1 VNSIQAIMNE
11 YEEIR
16 ERNRREL
23 DKRKQ
28 ELYAK
33 LPRLKEIDDEMV
45 SLGIKITKAVL
56 MDGENREKLLEEL
69 HGKQTDL
76 KVEKAEILTANKYP
90 KDYLEIKYCCK
101 KCKDTG
107 YIGTER
113 CSCLM
118 QKLIAY
124 QYKQFKLSHRIAKE
138 NFDNFNINYYSDEP
152 VDGGRSPR
160 ENMQHIFMECIKY
173 TKDFDKHNKNLL
185 FIGRP
190 GLGKTF
196 LCNSIA
202 KDLLDMG
209 KSVIYQS
216 APDLVDLVRK
226 YKFDFDSEEA
236 EEEALRDIYEC
247 DLLIIDDLG
256 TELGTQFSGLVIYN
270 ILNKRLLENKKMII
284 STNLD
289 VDEIIKTYSERI
301 SSRIFGNF
309 LMYEFFGEDIRLKLQ
324 NII

>member
-1 VNSIQAIMNE
+1 MNSIRAIMNE
-11 YEEIR
+11 YEDIR
-16 ERNRREL
+16 EKNKKEL

-45 SLGIKITKAVL
+45 NLGIRITKAVL
-56 MDGENREKLLEEL
+56 MDKENREKLLEDL
-69 HGKQTDL
+69 HKKQTDL
-76 KVEKAEILTANKYP
+76 KIEKAEILTANKYP
-90 KDYLEIKYCCK
+90 KDYLQMKYSCK

-107 YIGTER
+107 YVGSER
-113 CSCLM
+113 CNCLM
-118 QKLIAY
+118 QKLIAH
-124 QYKQFKLSHRIAKE
+124 QYKQFKLSHRIVKE
-138 NFDNFNINYYSDEP
+138 NFENFNINYYSNEP
-152 VDGGRSPR
+152 IDGGRSPR

-173 TKDFDKHNKNLL
+173 TKDFEQHNKNLL

-226 YKFDFDSEEA
+226 YKFDFDNEEA
-236 EEEALRDIYEC
+236 GDEALKDIYVC

>member
-1 VNSIQAIMNE
+1 MNSIQAIMNE

-16 ERNRREL
+16 ERSKKEL
-23 DKRKQ
+23 EKRKQ

-45 SLGIKITKAVL
+45 NLGIKITKAVL
-56 MDGENREKLLEEL
+56 SNSENREKLLEDL
-69 HGKQTDL
+69 HKRQTDL
-76 KVEKAEILTANKYP
+76 KIEKAEILTANKYP
-90 KDYLEIKYCCK
+90 KDYLQMKYNCK

-118 QKLIAY
+118 QRLIAY
-124 QYKQFKLSHRIAKE
+124 QYKQFKLSHRIAQE

-152 VDGGRSPR
+152 IDGGESPR
-160 ENMQHIFMECIKY
+160 ENMKHILNECIQY
-173 TKDFDKHNKNLL
+173 TKYFDRHNKNLL
-185 FIGRP
+185 FVGRP

-209 KSVIYQS
+209 KSVIYQT
-216 APDLVDLVRK
+216 APDLIELVRK
-226 YKFDFDSEEA
+226 YMFDFDSEELGD
-236 EEEALRDIYEC
+236 EALKDIYEC

-256 TELGTQFSGLVIYN
+256 TELTTQFSGLAIYN
-270 ILNKRLLENKKMII
+270 ILNRRLTNNKKIII
-284 STNLD
+284 STNLS
-289 VDEIIKTYSERI
+289 VNEILNTYSERI

-309 LMYEFFGEDIRLKLQ
+309 YLYKFYGEDIRLKLQ

>member
-1 VNSIQAIMNE
+1 MNSIRAIMNE
-11 YEEIR
+11 YEDIR
-16 ERNRREL
+16 EKNKKEL

-45 SLGIKITKAVL
+45 NLGIRITKAVL
-56 MDGENREKLLEEL
+56 MDEENREKLLEDL
-69 HGKQTDL
+69 HKKQTDL
-76 KVEKAEILTANKYP
+76 KIEKAEILTANKYP
-90 KDYLEIKYCCK
+90 KDYLQMKYSCK

-107 YIGTER
+107 YVGSER
-113 CSCLM
+113 CNCLM
-118 QKLIAY
+118 QKLIAH
-124 QYKQFKLSHRIAKE
+124 QYKQFKLSHRIVKE
-138 NFDNFNINYYSDEP
+138 NFENFNINYYSNEP
-152 VDGGRSPR
+152 IDGGRSPR

-173 TKDFDKHNKNLL
+173 TKDFEQHNKNLL

-209 KSVIYQS
+209 KIVIYQS

-226 YKFDFDSEEA
+226 YKFDFDNEEA
-236 EEEALRDIYEC
+236 GDEALKDIYVC

>member
-1 VNSIQAIMNE
+1 MNE
-11 YEEIR
+11 YEDIR
-16 ERNRREL
+16 EKNKKEL

-45 SLGIKITKAVL
+45 NLGIRITKAVL
-56 MDGENREKLLEEL
+56 MDKENREKLLEDL
-69 HGKQTDL
+69 HKKQTDL
-76 KVEKAEILTANKYP
+76 KIEKAEILTANKYP
-90 KDYLEIKYCCK
+90 KDYLQMKYSCK

-107 YIGTER
+107 YVGSER
-113 CSCLM
+113 CNCLM
-118 QKLIAY
+118 QKLIAH
-124 QYKQFKLSHRIAKE
+124 QYKQFKLSHRIVKE
-138 NFDNFNINYYSDEP
+138 NFENFNINYYSNEP
-152 VDGGRSPR
+152 IDGGRSPR

-173 TKDFDKHNKNLL
+173 TKDFEQHNKNLL

-226 YKFDFDSEEA
+226 YKFDFDNEEA
-236 EEEALRDIYEC
+236 GDEALKDIYVC

>member
-1 VNSIQAIMNE
+1 MNSIQTIMNE

-16 ERNRREL
+16 EKNRREL
-23 DKRKQ
+23 EKRKK
-28 ELYAK
+28 ELYSK

-45 SLGIKITKAVL
+45 SLGINITKAVL
-56 MDGENREKLLEEL
+56 MNGEDKEKLLEEL
-69 HGKQTDL
+69 HKKQTDL
-76 KVEKAEILTANKYP
+76 KIEKAEILTANNYP
-90 KDYLEIKYCCK
+90 KDYLQMKYNCN

-107 YIGTER
+107 YIGLER
-113 CSCLM
+113 CGCLM

-124 QYKQFKLSHRIAKE
+124 QYKQFKLAHRISKE
-138 NFDNFNINYYSDEP
+138 NFDNFNINYYSSKS
-152 VDGGRSPR
+152 VDGGISPR
-160 ENMQHIFMECIKY
+160 ENMEHIFMECIKY
-173 TKDFDKHNKNLL
+173 TKDFDRHNKNLL

-226 YKFDFDSEEA
+226 YKFDFDNEEA
-236 EEEALRDIYEC
+236 EDEALRDIYEC

-289 VDEIIKTYSERI
+289 VDEIIKTYSERV

>member
-1 VNSIQAIMNE
+1 VNSIRAIMNE
-11 YEEIR
+11 YEDIR
-16 ERNRREL
+16 EKNKKEL

-45 SLGIKITKAVL
+45 NLGIRITKAVL
-56 MDGENREKLLEEL
+56 MDEENREKLLEDL
-69 HGKQTDL
+69 HKKQTDL
-76 KVEKAEILTANKYP
+76 KIEKAEILTANKYP
-90 KDYLEIKYCCK
+90 KDYLQMKYSCK

-107 YIGTER
+107 YVGSER
-113 CSCLM
+113 CNCLM

-124 QYKQFKLSHRIAKE
+124 QYKQFKLSHRIVKE
-138 NFDNFNINYYSDEP
+138 NFENFNINYYSNEP
-152 VDGGRSPR
+152 IDGGRSPR

-173 TKDFDKHNKNLL
+173 TKDFEQHNKNLL

-226 YKFDFDSEEA
+226 YKFDFDNEEA
-236 EEEALRDIYEC
+236 GDEALKDIYVC

>member
-16 ERNRREL
+16 ERSKKEL
-23 DKRKQ
+23 EKRKQ

-56 MDGENREKLLEEL
+56 SNSENREKLLEDL
-69 HGKQTDL
+69 HKRQTDL
-76 KVEKAEILTANKYP
+76 KIEKAEILTANKYP
-90 KDYLEIKYCCK
+90 KDYLQMKYNCK

-113 CSCLM
+113 CNCLM
-118 QKLIAY
+118 QRLIAY
-124 QYKQFKLSHRIAKE
+124 QYKQFKLSHRIAQE

-152 VDGGRSPR
+152 IDGGESPR
-160 ENMQHIFMECIKY
+160 ENMKHILNECIQY
-173 TKDFDKHNKNLL
+173 TKYFDRHNKNLL
-185 FIGRP
+185 FVGRP

-209 KSVIYQS
+209 KSVIYQT
-216 APDLVDLVRK
+216 APDLIELVRK
-226 YKFDFDSEEA
+226 YMFDFDSEELGD
-236 EEEALRDIYEC
+236 EALKDIYEC

-256 TELGTQFSGLVIYN
+256 TELTTQFSGLAIYN
-270 ILNKRLLENKKMII
+270 ILNRRLTNNKKIII
-284 STNLD
+284 STNLS
-289 VDEIIKTYSERI
+289 VNEILNTYSERI

-309 LMYEFFGEDIRLKLQ
+309 YLYKFYGEDIRLKLQ

>member
-1 VNSIQAIMNE
+1 MNSIRAIMNE
-11 YEEIR
+11 YEDIR
-16 ERNRREL
+16 EKNKKEL

-45 SLGIKITKAVL
+45 NLGIRITKAVL
-56 MDGENREKLLEEL
+56 MDKENREKLLEDL
-69 HGKQTDL
+69 HKKQTDL
-76 KVEKAEILTANKYP
+76 KIEKAEILTANKYP
-90 KDYLEIKYCCK
+90 KDYLQMKYSCK

-107 YIGTER
+107 YVGSER
-113 CSCLM
+113 CNCLM

-124 QYKQFKLSHRIAKE
+124 QYKQFKLSHRIVKE
-138 NFDNFNINYYSDEP
+138 NFENFNINYYSNEP
-152 VDGGRSPR
+152 IDGGRSPR

-173 TKDFDKHNKNLL
+173 TKDFEQHNKNLL

-226 YKFDFDSEEA
+226 YKFDFDNEEA
-236 EEEALRDIYEC
+236 GDEALKDIYVC

>member
-1 VNSIQAIMNE
+1 MNSIRAIMNE
-11 YEEIR
+11 YEDIR
-16 ERNRREL
+16 EKNKKEL

-45 SLGIKITKAVL
+45 NLGIRITKAVL
-56 MDGENREKLLEEL
+56 MDEENREKLLEDL
-69 HGKQTDL
+69 HKKQTDL
-76 KVEKAEILTANKYP
+76 KIEKAEILTANKYP
-90 KDYLEIKYCCK
+90 KDYLQMKYSCK

-107 YIGTER
+107 YVGSER
-113 CSCLM
+113 CNCLM
-118 QKLIAY
+118 QKLIAH
-124 QYKQFKLSHRIAKE
+124 QYKQFKLSHRIVKE
-138 NFDNFNINYYSDEP
+138 NFENFNINYYSNEP
-152 VDGGRSPR
+152 IDGGRSPR

-173 TKDFDKHNKNLL
+173 TKDFEQHNKNLL

-226 YKFDFDSEEA
+226 YKFDFDNEEA
-236 EEEALRDIYEC
+236 GDEALKDIYVC

>member
-1 VNSIQAIMNE
+1 MQAIMNE

-16 ERNRREL
+16 ERNRKEL
-23 DKRKQ
+23 EKRKQ

-56 MDGENREKLLEEL
+56 MNEENREKLLEDL
-69 HGKQTDL
+69 HKKQTDL
-76 KVEKAEILTANKYP
+76 KIEKAEILTANKYS
-90 KDYLEIKYCCK
+90 KDYLQMKYSCR

-226 YKFDFDSEEA
+226 YKFDFDNEEA
-236 EEEALRDIYEC
+236 EEEALKDIYEC

-301 SSRIFGNF
+301 SSRIFGSF

>member
-1 VNSIQAIMNE
+1 MNE

-16 ERNRREL
+16 EKNRREL
-23 DKRKQ
+23 EKRKK
-28 ELYAK
+28 ELYSK

-45 SLGIKITKAVL
+45 SLGINITKAVL
-56 MDGENREKLLEEL
+56 MNGEDKEKLLEEL
-69 HGKQTDL
+69 HKKQTDL
-76 KVEKAEILTANKYP
+76 KIEKAEILTANNYP
-90 KDYLEIKYCCK
+90 KDYLQMKYNCN

-107 YIGTER
+107 YIGLER
-113 CSCLM
+113 CGCLM

-124 QYKQFKLSHRIAKE
+124 QYKQFKLAHRISKE
-138 NFDNFNINYYSDEP
+138 NFDNFNINYYSSKS
-152 VDGGRSPR
+152 VDGGISPR
-160 ENMQHIFMECIKY
+160 ENMEHIFMECIKY
-173 TKDFDKHNKNLL
+173 TKDFDRHNKNLL

-226 YKFDFDSEEA
+226 YKFDFDNEEA
-236 EEEALRDIYEC
+236 EDEALRDIYEC

-289 VDEIIKTYSERI
+289 VDEIIKTYSERV

>member
-1 VNSIQAIMNE
+1 MNSIQAIMNE

-16 ERNRREL
+16 EKHRKEL
-23 DKRKQ
+23 DKRKK

-45 SLGIKITKAVL
+45 NLGIRITKAVL
-56 MDGENREKLLEEL
+56 MDSENSEKLLEDL
-69 HGKQTDL
+69 HKKQTDL
-76 KVEKAEILTANKYP
+76 KIEKAEILTANKYP
-90 KDYLEIKYCCK
+90 KDYLQMKYSCR

-118 QKLIAY
+118 QKLIAH
-124 QYKQFKLSHRIAKE
+124 QYKQFKLAHRISKE

-152 VDGGRSPR
+152 IDGGISPR

-226 YKFDFDSEEA
+226 HKFDFDNEEA
-236 EEEALRDIYEC
+236 EDEALKDIYEC

-289 VDEIIKTYSERI
+289 VDEIIKTYSERV

>member
-1 VNSIQAIMNE
+1 MNE
-11 YEEIR
+11 YEDIR
-16 ERNRREL
+16 EKNKKEL

-45 SLGIKITKAVL
+45 NLGIRITKAVL
-56 MDGENREKLLEEL
+56 MDEENREKLLEDL
-69 HGKQTDL
+69 HKKQTDL
-76 KVEKAEILTANKYP
+76 KIEKAEILTANKYP
-90 KDYLEIKYCCK
+90 KDYLQMKYSCK

-107 YIGTER
+107 YVGSER
-113 CSCLM
+113 CNCLM

-124 QYKQFKLSHRIAKE
+124 QYKQFKLSHRIVKE
-138 NFDNFNINYYSDEP
+138 NFENFNINYYSNEP
-152 VDGGRSPR
+152 IDGGRSPR

-173 TKDFDKHNKNLL
+173 TKDFEQHNKNLL

-226 YKFDFDSEEA
+226 YKFDFDNEEA
-236 EEEALRDIYEC
+236 GDEALKDIYVC

>member
-1 VNSIQAIMNE
+1 MNSIQAIMNE

-16 ERNRREL
+16 ERSKKEL
-23 DKRKQ
+23 EKRKQ

-56 MDGENREKLLEEL
+56 SNSENREKLLEDL
-69 HGKQTDL
+69 HKRQTDL
-76 KVEKAEILTANKYP
+76 KIEKAEILTANKYP
-90 KDYLEIKYCCK
+90 KDYLQMKYNCK

-118 QKLIAY
+118 QRLIAY
-124 QYKQFKLSHRIAKE
+124 QYKQFKLSHRIAQE

-152 VDGGRSPR
+152 IDGGESPR
-160 ENMQHIFMECIKY
+160 ENMKHILNECIQY
-173 TKDFDKHNKNLL
+173 TKYFDRHNKNLL
-185 FIGRP
+185 FVGRP

-209 KSVIYQS
+209 KSVIYQT
-216 APDLVDLVRK
+216 APDLIELVRK
-226 YKFDFDSEEA
+226 YMFDFDSEELGD
-236 EEEALRDIYEC
+236 EALKDIYEC

-256 TELGTQFSGLVIYN
+256 TELTTQFSGLAIYN
-270 ILNKRLLENKKMII
+270 ILNRRLTNNKKIII
-284 STNLD
+284 STNLS
-289 VDEIIKTYSERI
+289 VNEILNTYSERI

-309 LMYEFFGEDIRLKLQ
+309 YLYKFYGEDIRLKLQ

>member
-1 VNSIQAIMNE
+1 MNSIRTIMNE
-11 YEEIR
+11 YEDIR
-16 ERNRREL
+16 EKNKKEL

-45 SLGIKITKAVL
+45 SLGIRITKAVL
-56 MDGENREKLLEEL
+56 MDEENREKLLEDL
-69 HGKQTDL
+69 HKKQTDL
-76 KVEKAEILTANKYP
+76 KIEKAEILTANKYP
-90 KDYLEIKYCCK
+90 KDYLQMKYSCK

-107 YIGTER
+107 YVGSER
-113 CSCLM
+113 CNCLM

-124 QYKQFKLSHRIAKE
+124 QYKQFKLSHRIVKE
-138 NFDNFNINYYSDEP
+138 NFENFNINYYSNEP
-152 VDGGRSPR
+152 IDGGRTPR

-173 TKDFDKHNKNLL
+173 TKDFEQHNKNLL

-226 YKFDFDSEEA
+226 YKFDFDNEETGD
-236 EEEALRDIYEC
+236 EALKDIYVC

-324 NII
+324 DII

>member
-1 VNSIQAIMNE
+1 MNE
-11 YEEIR
+11 YEDIR
-16 ERNRREL
+16 EKNKKEL

-45 SLGIKITKAVL
+45 NLGIRITKAVL
-56 MDGENREKLLEEL
+56 MDEENREKLLEDL
-69 HGKQTDL
+69 HKKQTDL
-76 KVEKAEILTANKYP
+76 KIEKAEILTANKYP
-90 KDYLEIKYCCK
+90 KDYLQMKYSCK

-107 YIGTER
+107 YVGSER
-113 CSCLM
+113 CNCLM
-118 QKLIAY
+118 QKLIAH
-124 QYKQFKLSHRIAKE
+124 QYKQFKLSHRIVKE
-138 NFDNFNINYYSDEP
+138 NFENFNINYYSNEP
-152 VDGGRSPR
+152 IDGGRSPR

-173 TKDFDKHNKNLL
+173 TKDFEQHNKNLL

-226 YKFDFDSEEA
+226 YKFDFDNEEA
-236 EEEALRDIYEC
+236 GDEALKDIYVC

>member
-1 VNSIQAIMNE
+1 MNSIKAIMNE

-16 ERNRREL
+16 ERNKKEL

-33 LPRLKEIDDEMV
+33 LPRLKEIDDEMIN
-45 SLGIKITKAVL
+45 LGLKITKAVL
-56 MDGENREKLLEEL
+56 MDTENREKLLEDL
-69 HGKQTDL
+69 HKKQTDL
-76 KVEKAEILTANKYP
+76 KIEKAEILTANKYP
-90 KDYLEIKYCCK
+90 KDYLQMKYCCK

-107 YIGTER
+107 YIGLEK

-118 QKLIAY
+118 QKLIAH
-124 QYKQFKLSHRIAKE
+124 QYKQFKLSHKIAKE
-138 NFDNFNINYYSDEP
+138 NFENFNINYYSDEP
-152 VDGGRSPR
+152 IDGGISPR

-173 TKDFDKHNKNLL
+173 TKDFDTHNKNLL
-185 FIGRP
+185 FVGRP

-216 APDLVDLVRK
+216 APDLIDLVRK
-226 YKFDFDSEEA
+226 YMFDFDNEEMGD
-236 EEEALRDIYEC
+236 EALKEIYEC

-256 TELGTQFSGLVIYN
+256 TELNTQFSGLAIYN
-270 ILNKRLLENKKMII
+270 ILNKRLTNNKKIII
-284 STNLD
+284 STNLS
-289 VDEIIKTYSERI
+289 VNEILNTYSERI
-301 SSRIFGNF
+301 TSRIFGNF
-309 LMYEFFGEDIRLKLQ
+309 YLYKFIGEDIRLKIQ
-324 NII
+324 NVI